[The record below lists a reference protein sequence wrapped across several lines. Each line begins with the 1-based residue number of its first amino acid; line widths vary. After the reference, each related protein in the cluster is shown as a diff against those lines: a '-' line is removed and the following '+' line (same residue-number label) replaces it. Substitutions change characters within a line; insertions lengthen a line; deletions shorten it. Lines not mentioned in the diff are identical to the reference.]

1 MELQT
6 ELDFT
11 SEEKPTGQIAL
22 LSDNVSSLT
31 LFNMMAVAAHAH
43 LCYRVKS
50 NLNQSTA
57 ETHEPKG
64 AKGSTD
70 PTAGKADLER

>member
-6 ELDFT
+6 ELHFT
-11 SEEKPTGQIAL
+11 SEGKPTGQIGL
-22 LSDNVSSLT
+22 LSDNVKSLT
-31 LFNMMAVAAHAH
+31 LFNMMAVAAHTH
-43 LCYRVKS
+43 LCYLVKW

-70 PTAGKADLER
+70 LTAGKANLER